1 MFGARRAY
9 YDQAMSDLARLLF
22 AEARITEEEAVRVYE
37 AAVGIVTDI
46 KDDASLCRVKVR
58 IPIFPA
64 GTEKTWFA
72 TWVSLGG
79 GKDRGWFSLP
89 EVDDEVLVMF
99 EHGDLARPVIIGAMW
114 NGKDKPIDNNS
125 DGKDARRVIK
135 SKKGHKITF
144 EDDKGTLTFEDGGG
158 VGVFSID
165 SKKNMV
171 SFEAKKGDVTI
182 QCKEDL
188 QILAKEIK
196 IKAKGT
202 HDFVGKSTGVNAS
215 AKDIKIKAD
224 GIVKIQGSKVDLN
237 PGGVSE
243 AAAASG
249 TVEDVADPI

>member
-1 MFGARRAY
+1 MFGVPPAY

-22 AEARITEEEAVRVYE
+22 AEGRMAEEEAGRVYE
-37 AAVGIVTDI
+37 AVIGVVAEI
-46 KDDASLCRVKVR
+46 KDDASLCRIKVK
-58 IPIFPA
+58 IPVLPQ
-64 GTEKTWFA
+64 GSEKTWFA

-89 EVDDEVLVMF
+89 EVNDEVLMMF
-99 EHGDLARPVIIGAMW
+99 EHGDFARPVIIGAMW
-114 NGKDKPIDNNS
+114 NGKDKAIDANA

-144 EDDKGTLTFEDGGG
+144 EDDKGSLTFEDGGG
-158 VGVFSID
+158 VGVFSMD

-182 QCKEDL
+182 QCKDDM

-196 IKAKGT
+196 IKASGT
-202 HDFVGKSTGVNAS
+202 ADLVGKSSGVDAS

-224 GIVKIQGSKVDLN
+224 GLVKIQGSKVDLN
-237 PGGVSE
+237 PGGVPE

-249 TVEDVADPI
+249 TVEDCPDPI

>member
-1 MFGARRAY
+1 MFGARPAY
-9 YDQAMSDLARLLF
+9 YDQAMSDLAKMLF
-22 AEARITEEEAVRVYE
+22 AETRMAEEEALRVYE
-37 AAVGIVTDI
+37 AAIGVVTDI
-46 KDDASLCRVKVR
+46 KDDASLCRVKVK
-58 IPIFPA
+58 IPILPA

-99 EHGDLARPVIIGAMW
+99 EHGDLGRPVIIGAMW
-114 NGKDKPIDNNS
+114 NGKDKAIDNNS

-182 QCKEDL
+182 QCKDDL

-196 IKAKGT
+196 ITGKGNI
-202 HDFVGKSTGVNAS
+202 DFVGKSSGTDAS

-224 GIVKIQGSKVDLN
+224 GIVKIQGSQVDFN
-237 PGGVSE
+237 PGGVAE

-249 TVEDVADPI
+249 TVEDCPDPI

>member
-1 MFGARRAY
+1 MFGARPAY
-9 YDQAMSDLARLLF
+9 YDQAMTDLARLMF
-22 AEARITEEEAVRVYE
+22 AETRMAEEESVRVYE
-37 AAVGIVTDI
+37 AAVGVVTDI
-46 KDDASLCRVKVR
+46 KDDMSLCRIKVK

-72 TWVSLGG
+72 TWVSMGG

-99 EHGDLARPVIIGAMW
+99 EHGDLGRPVIIGSMW

-144 EDDKGTLTFEDGGG
+144 EDDKGTMTFEDGGG
-158 VGVFSID
+158 VGVFSVD

-171 SFEAKKGDVTI
+171 SFEAKKGDVTL
-182 QCKEDL
+182 QCKDDL

-196 IKAKGT
+196 IKASGNV
-202 HDFVGKSTGVNAS
+202 DLVGKSSGVDAS
-215 AKDIKIKAD
+215 AKKINIEAS
-224 GIVKIQGSKVDLN
+224 GIVKIQGSRVDLN
-237 PGGVSE
+237 PGGVAE

-249 TVEDVADPI
+249 TVEDCPDPI